1 MEIGIRMMKA
11 ALVIAVI
18 LQIVVAVQSDGL
30 VRALAELS
38 AFLLVSVLVLS
49 AKSQKRKKLVQN
61 ADEF

>member
-1 MEIGIRMMKA
+1 MMKA

-49 AKSQKRKKLVQN
+49 AKSQKRKKLTQK

>member
-18 LQIVVAVQSDGL
+18 LQIVVAIQSDGL
-30 VRALAELS
+30 VRSLAELS
-38 AFLLVSVLVLS
+38 AFLLVFVLVLS
-49 AKSQKRKKLVQN
+49 AKTQKRKKLVQN

>member
-1 MEIGIRMMKA
+1 MEIGIRMIKA
-11 ALVIAVI
+11 VLVIAVI

-49 AKSQKRKKLVQN
+49 GNTQKRKKLIPN

>member
-18 LQIVVAVQSDGL
+18 LQIIVAVQSDGL

-49 AKSQKRKKLVQN
+49 AKPQKRKKLIPK

>member
-18 LQIVVAVQSDGL
+18 LQIVVAIQSDGL

-38 AFLLVSVLVLS
+38 AFLLVFVLVLS
-49 AKSQKRKKLVQN
+49 AKTQKRKKLVPN

>member
-49 AKSQKRKKLVQN
+49 AKSQKRKKLIQK